1 MPNVGGKRFP
11 YTPAGRAAANRY
23 ARQTGRPM
31 NGGGYGGG
39 GTLKPLP
46 GVGGYGGKG
55 MPSTV
60 TGQPMGNDAIDGLI
74 NGGQKRGWLGNR
86 MGGGIGGGR
95 PSMPGRRPQNPFM
108 GGGYGGGIPAPH
120 PGTPPTPPPPPDVI
134 FNTRPQSD
142 YLDDWNYS
150 KNVPQRRK
158 PQRPIMGGG
167 RSGGFLG
174 PRRGRGRLG

>member
-74 NGGQKRGWLGNR
+74 NGGQKRGWLGEHT
-86 MGGGIGGGR
+86 GGR
-95 PSMPGRRPQNPFM
+95 PDRPEFGTAPIPDFQTDSRRVFNTETGQYEWVSAWPTPPVPQPQPSRKPQNPFM
-108 GGGYGGGIPAPH
+108 GGDI
-120 PGTPPTPPPPPDVI
+120 T
-134 FNTRPQSD
+134 
-142 YLDDWNYS
+142 YS
-150 KNVPQRRK
+150 SPRR
-158 PQRPIMGGG
+158 QRPMMGGRPSRPG
-167 RSGGFLG
+167 GGFLG
-174 PRRGRGRLG
+174 PRRGRGRIV